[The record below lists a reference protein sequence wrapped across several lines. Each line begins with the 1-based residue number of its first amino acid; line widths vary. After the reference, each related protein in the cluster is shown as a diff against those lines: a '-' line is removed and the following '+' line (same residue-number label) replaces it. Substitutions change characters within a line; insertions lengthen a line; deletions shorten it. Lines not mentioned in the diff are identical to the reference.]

1 MKVTIPKPCHENWS
15 NMTPDE
21 KGRFCQVCSRS
32 VRDFTTA
39 TDFEI
44 MADLSENP
52 NICASFRPN
61 QLDRNLSY
69 SFLNALF
76 AKFAVGF
83 VLTSGGIVSA
93 QTQPKANHPVK
104 TTSPTKITGEV
115 VQVQVPK
122 EPIKPEQ
129 IRSFPLGKIA
139 ISDADRPN
147 PKTPQIRNTGAPL
160 SINEKNLPLYIVEGK
175 TITNKQFQQIDT
187 NAIKDLK
194 VLKGKDATSKY
205 GAKGKN
211 GVVIVSLKRGVKKN

>member
-1 MKVTIPKPCHENWS
+1 MKVTIPKPCHENWA
-15 NMTPDE
+15 NMTPEE
-21 KGRFCQVCSRS
+21 KGRFCQVCSKS
-32 VRDFTTA
+32 VRDFTAA
-39 TDFEI
+39 TDLEI
-44 MADLSENP
+44 MADLTENP
-52 NICASFRPN
+52 NICASFRPD

-104 TTSPTKITGEV
+104 TASPTKITGEV

-122 EPIKPEQ
+122 EPVKPEQ

-139 ISDADRPN
+139 ISDADKQN
-147 PKTPQIRNTGAPL
+147 QKTPQFNLGKPL
-160 SINEKNLPLYIVEGK
+160 AINENNLPLYVVEGK
-175 TITNKQFQQIDT
+175 TMTNKQFQQIDA
-187 NAIKDLK
+187 NDIKDLK

-211 GVVIVSLKRGVKKN
+211 GVVIISLKRK